1 MLSMNL
7 RQYPLTR
14 LRRSRMQAWS
24 RQLVAEN
31 QLSIS
36 DLIWPIFVIEG
47 QSSTQAIPSMPGI
60 LRYTLDKAI
69 AEVKLVQSLGIPAI
83 ALFPVVENS
92 LKTDKACEA
101 CNPDNLMCRAIK
113 AIKDACPDIG
123 IIADVALDPY
133 TSHGHDG
140 LIENNEIVNDATIDI
155 LIIQALNQAKAGCDI
170 IAPSDMQD
178 GRIGKIRQ
186 ALEENNY
193 KNTLIMSYAAKYASH
208 FYGPFRD
215 AVGSKG
221 NLLKQDKKTY
231 QQDTANVNE
240 SLHEVAM
247 DLQEGADL
255 ILIKPGLPYLDVIHR
270 VKATFAV
277 PTFAYQVSGE
287 YAMIAAA
294 DEQGWLSFEDS
305 MSESLLCCK
314 RAGADAIFTYAA
326 KALAESWQ

>member
-7 RQYPLTR
+7 RQYPSTR
-14 LRRSRMQAWS
+14 LRRSRMQSWS

-31 QLSIS
+31 QLSVS
-36 DLIWPIFVIEG
+36 DLIWPLFIIEG
-47 QSSTQAIPSMPGI
+47 CNNIEAIPSMPGVF
-60 LRYTLDKAI
+60 RYTLDKVI
-69 AEVKLVQSLGIPAI
+69 PDVKLAQSLGIPAI
-83 ALFPVVENS
+83 ALFPVIDNA
-92 LKTDKACEA
+92 LKTDDGAEA
-101 CNPDNLMCRAIK
+101 CNPDNLMCRAI
-113 AIKDACPDIG
+113 ATIKNACPEIG
-123 IIADVALDPY
+123 LLCDVALDPY

-140 LIENNEIVNDATIDI
+140 ILNTNEILNDETIDV
-155 LIIQALNQAKAGCDI
+155 LIVQALNQAKAGCDI

-215 AVGSKG
+215 AVGSKA
-221 NLLKQDKKTY
+221 NLSTQNKKTY
-231 QQDTANVNE
+231 QQDPANADE

-247 DLQEGADL
+247 DLREGADL
-255 ILIKPGLPYLDVIHR
+255 ILIKPGLPYLDIIHR
-270 VKATFAV
+270 IKTTFAV

-294 DEQGWLSFEDS
+294 HEQGWLSFKDV
-305 MSESLLCCK
+305 MHESLLSCK
-314 RAGADAIFTYAA
+314 RAGADGILTYAA
-326 KALAESWQ
+326 KALAESF